1 MIIMIRTMMEITI
14 VIMMPMM
21 IRTVTMMKK
30 MTMQLVTA
38 INQNTIMLCSIL
50 LKVNIFENR
59 SYVHAGGKCANE
71 SDSLGSQ
78 DHRGLT
84 LIPTNFLQVLV

>member
-1 MIIMIRTMMEITI
+1 MKIMM

-21 IRTVTMMKK
+21 IGMVTMMKK

-50 LKVNIFENR
+50 LKVNR

>member
-1 MIIMIRTMMEITI
+1 MIIMIRTMM

-21 IRTVTMMKK
+21 VTMMKK